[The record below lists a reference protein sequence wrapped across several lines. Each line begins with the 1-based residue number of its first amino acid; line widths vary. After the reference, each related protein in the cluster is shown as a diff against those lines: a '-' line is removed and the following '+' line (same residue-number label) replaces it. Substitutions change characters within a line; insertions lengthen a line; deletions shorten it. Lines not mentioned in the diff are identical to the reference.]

1 VNTILISIIFL
12 LLIQGYGRRVV
23 RSDAGKITSIFCAV
37 TTIPVTV
44 ATYYFSG
51 RIVTYIVKTLILTF
65 EKLVLKLRRVRQ
77 LQRKT
82 LIIQLVMANVFL
94 LVHSFAFYAFGVLE
108 RTSFVDCVYFTYT
121 SILTIGFGDL
131 VYNIHTFEKDDMK
144 TVLPCLFIHIIFFVI
159 EYSIVMSIIT
169 TLANLNNKYTS
180 EDSITDTNSNQGD
193 GTLINELILMETDG
207 INRIG
212 ETNEVIDGDEDKHR
226 GREETMGDSLMI
238 LLKRKSS
245 KCLVE
250 EDQSESKKLP
260 DILQHNAAEQNK
272 KSKNENNN
280 AKSRRRPRVSK
291 IYACDAKIAALQT
304 LRRNIPHIVIS
315 TVQNP

>member
-1 VNTILISIIFL
+1 VNTILISIIFF

-144 TVLPCLFIHIIFFVI
+144 TVLPCLFIHIVFFVI
-159 EYSIVMSIIT
+159 EYSIV
-169 TLANLNNKYTS
+169 
-180 EDSITDTNSNQGD
+180 
-193 GTLINELILMETDG
+193 
-207 INRIG
+207 
-212 ETNEVIDGDEDKHR
+212 ETNEVIDGDEDKHE